1 MPAIVRVDPRTDFF
15 RIHRDL
21 RVSVGEHRPGPPERI
36 DGFTAGLVTMAADAP
51 HGGEVH
57 PDGDEILVIIDG
69 RVQVTGDV
77 ADLLAGHHRI
87 TTGPGEPHPLP
98 VGADVIHTETGR
110 HESTTVVRASARV
123 PDAEPV
129 DLEDLVLAYL
139 TRAASLEVVA

>member
-69 RVQVTGDV
+69 RVQVTGDS
-77 ADLLAGHHRI
+77 APDEPLEL
-87 TTGPGEPHPLP
+87 GPGE
-98 VGADVIHTETGR
+98 ACI
-110 HESTTVVRASARV
+110 VRAGEWHTV
-123 PDAEPV
+123 HLLEP
-129 DLEDLVLAYL
+129 
-139 TRAASLEVVA
+139 TRLLHITPGPNGDHRPQL